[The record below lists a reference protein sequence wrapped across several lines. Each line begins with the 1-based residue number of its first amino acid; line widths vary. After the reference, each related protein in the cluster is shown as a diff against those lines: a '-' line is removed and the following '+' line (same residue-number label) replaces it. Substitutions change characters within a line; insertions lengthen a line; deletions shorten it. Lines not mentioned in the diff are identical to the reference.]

1 MSVDPQ
7 RKEAFRLLL
16 DYFPQ
21 LEPPISITS
30 SSITEISGVNKA
42 LPYELLFEF
51 VLNFREENEYREWIP
66 VLSLPPDGDH
76 YVLVLWE
83 LDVLTYTCL
92 LATYHKDGRL
102 LDHVA
107 IAKLQADTVGD
118 VSMQAAVIDE
128 DSLIYTVHSDQ
139 VRPTTDAIDEKSTTI
154 MEVLPNG
161 KILKSLGQ
169 HDKE

>member
-1 MSVDPQ
+1 MSIDPK

-16 DYFPQ
+16 EYFPQ
-21 LEPPISITS
+21 VQPPISITS

-76 YVLVLWE
+76 YAIVLWE
-83 LDVLTYTCL
+83 LDVLTYTCV
-92 LATYHKDGRL
+92 LATYHKHGTL
-102 LDHVA
+102 IDHVA
-107 IAKLQADTVGD
+107 IAKLQADAVGD

-128 DSLIYTVHSDQ
+128 DSLIYTVHSD
-139 VRPTTDAIDEKSTTI
+139 RAEDISEAIDEKSTTI
-154 MEVLPNG
+154 MEILPNG

-169 HDKE
+169 NDKE